1 MLFFAEVLTAGL
13 LAGAMYALVAL
24 GFVLIFKAS
33 GIFNFAQGA
42 MVLFA
47 GLTFVSLLEGRVPLI
62 PEPVMPGGL
71 PLWLALVIVL
81 IVMILLAVAVER
93 VVLRPLVAQ
102 SGITLFMATMGLAFF
117 IEGFAQAL
125 WGTQP
130 HGLDQFL
137 AEVGLEDLSLD
148 VYGVLVS
155 ELDLVAGI
163 VAAALVLATVFYFHR
178 TKMGRA
184 MRAVSD
190 DHEAALSVGIP
201 LSTVWTI
208 TWTIAGI
215 VALIAGI
222 MWGARLGVQYSLS
235 LVYLKALPVL
245 IIGGFTSISGAIV
258 GGLIVGATEKLG
270 EIYIPILAET
280 LIDPQVQ
287 ARGVETFLPYLLA
300 TVFLLFRPYGLFGEE
315 IIERV

>member
-1 MLFFAEVLTAGL
+1 MLFFVEVLIAGL
-13 LAGAMYALVAL
+13 LAGTMYSLVAL

-42 MVLFA
+42 LVLFA
-47 GLTFVSLLEGRVPLI
+47 GLTFVSLLEGRLPFMAVPVIEGGVPLWI
-62 PEPVMPGGL
+62 AFVLVLVVM
-71 PLWLALVIVL
+71 LAV
-81 IVMILLAVAVER
+81 AVAVER

-102 SGITLFMATMGLAFF
+102 SGITLFMATIGLNFF
-117 IEGFAQAL
+117 IEGFAQGL

-137 AEVGLEDLSLD
+137 AGIGLED
-148 VYGVLVS
+148 VGINFAGILVS
-155 ELDLVAGI
+155 QLDLIAGV
-163 VAAALVLATVFYFHR
+163 VAAGLVVATVLYFQK
-178 TKMGRA
+178 TNMGRA

-208 TWTIAGI
+208 TWAIAGI
-215 VALIAGI
+215 VALLAGI

-235 LVYLKALPVL
+235 LIVLKALPVL
-245 IIGGFTSISGAIV
+245 IIGGFTSIAGAIV

-270 EIYIPILAET
+270 EIYVPILAE
-280 LIDPQVQ
+280 LLFGRVE

-300 TVFLLFRPYGLFGEE
+300 TVFLLFRPHGLFGEE

>member
-1 MLFFAEVLTAGL
+1 MLFFVEVLIAGL
-13 LAGAMYALVAL
+13 LAGTMYSLVAL

-42 MVLFA
+42 LVLFA
-47 GLTFVSLLEGRVPLI
+47 GLTFVSLLEGRLPFMAVPVIEGGVPLWI
-62 PEPVMPGGL
+62 AFVLVLVVM
-71 PLWLALVIVL
+71 LAV
-81 IVMILLAVAVER
+81 AVAVER

-102 SGITLFMATMGLAFF
+102 SGIALFMATIGLNFF
-117 IEGFAQAL
+117 IEGFAQGL

-137 AEVGLEDLSLD
+137 AGIGLED
-148 VYGVLVS
+148 VGIN
-155 ELDLVAGI
+155 VAGI
-163 VAAALVLATVFYFHR
+163 LVSQLDLIAGVVAAGLVVATVLYFQK

-208 TWTIAGI
+208 TWAIAGI

-235 LVYLKALPVL
+235 LVVLKALPVL
-245 IIGGFTSISGAIV
+245 IIGGFTSIAGAIV

-270 EIYIPILAET
+270 EIYVPILAEA
-280 LIDPQVQ
+280 LLGRVE

-300 TVFLLFRPYGLFGEE
+300 TVFLLFRPHGLFGEE

>member
-1 MLFFAEVLTAGL
+1 MLFFVEVLIAGL
-13 LAGAMYALVAL
+13 LGGTMYSLVAL

-33 GIFNFAQGA
+33 AIFNFAQGA

-47 GLTFVSLLEGRVPLI
+47 GLTFVSLLEGRMPFVAVPVIERGVPLWI
-62 PEPVMPGGL
+62 AFM
-71 PLWLALVIVL
+71 IVL
-81 IVMILLAVAVER
+81 VVMIALAVAVER

-102 SGITLFMATMGLAFF
+102 SAIILFMATIGLNFF
-117 IEGFAQAL
+117 IEGFAQGL

-137 AEVGLEDLSLD
+137 AGVGLEDVGLN
-148 VYGVLVS
+148 VAGILVS
-155 ELDLVAGI
+155 QLDLVAGF
-163 VAAALVLATVFYFHR
+163 VAAFLVVATVLYFHR

-208 TWTIAGI
+208 TWAIAGI
-215 VALIAGI
+215 VALLAGV

-235 LVYLKALPVL
+235 LVVLKALPVL
-245 IIGGFTSISGAIV
+245 IIGGFTSVAGAIV

-270 EIYIPILAET
+270 EIYVPIFAEF
-280 LIDPQVQ
+280 LFGWAE

-300 TVFLLFRPYGLFGEE
+300 TVFLLFRPHGLFGEE

>member
-1 MLFFAEVLTAGL
+1 MLFFAEVLVAGL
-13 LAGAMYALVAL
+13 LAGTMYSLVAL
-24 GFVLIFKAS
+24 GFVLIYKAS

-42 MVLFA
+42 LVLFA
-47 GLTFVSLLEGRVPLI
+47 GLTFVSVLERGV
-62 PEPVMPGGL
+62 
-71 PLWLALVIVL
+71 PLWLAFVIALVTMV
-81 IVMILLAVAVER
+81 VLAVVIER

-102 SGITLFMATMGLAFF
+102 SAITLFMATIGLNFF
-117 IEGFAQAL
+117 IEGFAQGM

-137 AEVGLEDLSLD
+137 AEVGLADVSLN
-148 VYGVLVS
+148 VYGLFVS
-155 ELDLVAGI
+155 QLDLVAGI
-163 VAAALVLATVFYFHR
+163 VAAGLVVATVFYFHR
-178 TKMGRA
+178 TAMGRA
-184 MRAVSD
+184 MRAVFD

-201 LSTVWTI
+201 LSTVWAI
-208 TWTIAGI
+208 TWAIAGI

-235 LVYLKALPVL
+235 LVVLKALPVL
-245 IIGGFTSISGAIV
+245 IIGGFTSIPGAIL

-270 EIYIPILAET
+270 EIYVPILAEA
-280 LIDPQVQ
+280 LIGPQVGV
-287 ARGVETFLPYLLA
+287 RGVETFLPYLLA

>member
-1 MLFFAEVLTAGL
+1 MLFFAEVLIAGI
-13 LAGAMYALVAL
+13 LAGTMYSLVAL

-42 MVLFA
+42 LVLFA
-47 GLTFVSLLEGRVPLI
+47 GLTFVSVLERGI
-62 PEPVMPGGL
+62 
-71 PLWLALVIVL
+71 PLWMAFVVVLFVMVVLGVAIERIVL
-81 IVMILLAVAVER
+81 R
-93 VVLRPLVAQ
+93 RLVAQ
-102 SGITLFMATMGLAFF
+102 SGITLFMATIGLNFF
-117 IEGFAQAL
+117 IEGFAQGV

-137 AEVGLEDLSLD
+137 AQVGLEDVGLNVS
-148 VYGVLVS
+148 GVLVS
-155 ELDLVAGI
+155 QLDLIAGV
-163 VAAALVLATVFYFHR
+163 VAALLVVATVLYFHR
-178 TKMGRA
+178 TRMGRA

-201 LSTVWTI
+201 LSTVWAI
-208 TWTIAGI
+208 TWAIAGI

-235 LVYLKALPVL
+235 LVVLKALPVL
-245 IIGGFTSISGAIV
+245 IIGGFTSIPGAIM

-270 EIYIPILAET
+270 EIYVPILAEV
-280 LIDPQVQ
+280 LIGPEVQ

-300 TVFLLFRPYGLFGEE
+300 TVFLLFRPHGLFGEE

>member
-1 MLFFAEVLTAGL
+1 MLFFTEVLIAGL
-13 LAGAMYALVAL
+13 LAGTMYSLVAL

-42 MVLFA
+42 LVLFA
-47 GLTFVSLLEGRVPLI
+47 GLTFVSLMERGVPLWI
-62 PEPVMPGGL
+62 AFAAV
-71 PLWLALVIVL
+71 LVAMVG
-81 IVMILLAVAVER
+81 LAVVIER

-102 SGITLFMATMGLAFF
+102 SGIILFMATIGLNFF
-117 IEGFAQAL
+117 IEGFAQGI

-137 AEVGLEDLSLD
+137 AGIGLEDVGITFSGL
-148 VYGVLVS
+148 LVS
-155 ELDLVAGI
+155 QLDLIAGV
-163 VAAALVLATVFYFHR
+163 VAALLVIATVLYFHR
-178 TKMGRA
+178 TRMGRA

-201 LSTVWTI
+201 LSTVWAI
-208 TWTIAGI
+208 TWAIAGI

-235 LVYLKALPVL
+235 LVVLKALPVL
-245 IIGGFTSISGAIV
+245 IIGGFTSIPGAIT

-270 EIYIPILAET
+270 EIYVPILAEV
-280 LIDPQVQ
+280 LIGPEVQ

-300 TVFLLFRPYGLFGEE
+300 TVFLLFRPHGLFGEE

>member
-1 MLFFAEVLTAGL
+1 MLFFVEVLIAGL
-13 LAGAMYALVAL
+13 LAGTMYSLVAL

-42 MVLFA
+42 LVLFA
-47 GLTFVSLLEGRVPLI
+47 GLTFVSLLEGRLPFMAVPVIEGGVPLWI
-62 PEPVMPGGL
+62 AFVLVLVVM
-71 PLWLALVIVL
+71 LAV
-81 IVMILLAVAVER
+81 AVAVER

-102 SGITLFMATMGLAFF
+102 SGIALFMATIGLNFF
-117 IEGFAQAL
+117 IEGFAQGL

-137 AEVGLEDLSLD
+137 AGIGLED
-148 VYGVLVS
+148 VGINFAGILVS
-155 ELDLVAGI
+155 QLDLIAGV
-163 VAAALVLATVFYFHR
+163 VAAGLVVATVLYFQK

-208 TWTIAGI
+208 TWAIAGI
-215 VALIAGI
+215 VALLAGI

-235 LVYLKALPVL
+235 LIVLKALPVL
-245 IIGGFTSISGAIV
+245 IIGGFTSIAGAIV

-270 EIYIPILAET
+270 EIYVPILAE
-280 LIDPQVQ
+280 LLFGRVE

-300 TVFLLFRPYGLFGEE
+300 TVFLLFRPHGLFGEE

>member
-1 MLFFAEVLTAGL
+1 MLFFAEVLIAGL
-13 LAGAMYALVAL
+13 LGGTMYSLVAL

-62 PEPVMPGGL
+62 PEPVIAGGV
-71 PLWLALVIVL
+71 PLWLALAIVL
-81 IVMILLAVAVER
+81 IVMMLLAVAVER

-102 SGITLFMATMGLAFF
+102 SGIILFMATIGLNFF
-117 IEGFAQAL
+117 IEGFAQGL

-137 AEVGLEDLSLD
+137 AEVGLEDLALD
-148 VYGVLVS
+148 IYGVFVS
-155 ELDLVAGI
+155 QLDLVAGI
-163 VAAALVLATVFYFHR
+163 VAAGLVLATVFYFQR
-178 TKMGRA
+178 TRMGRA
-184 MRAVSD
+184 MRAVFD
-190 DHEAALSVGIP
+190 DHEGALSAGIP

-208 TWTIAGI
+208 TWAIAGI
-215 VALIAGI
+215 VALIAGV

-235 LVYLKALPVL
+235 LVVLKALPVL
-245 IIGGFTSISGAIV
+245 IIGGFTSINGAIL

-270 EIYIPILAET
+270 EIYIPIAAEI
-280 LIDPQVQ
+280 LIGPQVQ

-300 TVFLLFRPYGLFGEE
+300 TIFLVFRPHGLFGEE

>member
-1 MLFFAEVLTAGL
+1 MLFFTEVLIAGL
-13 LAGAMYALVAL
+13 LGGTMYSLVAL

-42 MVLFA
+42 LVLLA
-47 GLTFVSLLEGRVPLI
+47 GLTFVSLLEGRVPFRAA
-62 PEPVMPGGL
+62 PVIGAGV
-71 PLWLALVIVL
+71 PLWLAFVIVL
-81 IVMILLAVAVER
+81 VAMLALAVAIER

-102 SGITLFMATMGLAFF
+102 SGIVLFMATIGLNFF
-117 IEGFAQAL
+117 IEGFAQGL

-137 AEVGLEDLSLD
+137 AQVGLEDLALNFSGLLVSQLD
-148 VYGVLVS
+148 LIAGVVAAVLVA
-155 ELDLVAGI
+155 VM
-163 VAAALVLATVFYFHR
+163 VLYFHR

-201 LSTVWTI
+201 LSTVWAI
-208 TWTIAGI
+208 TWAIAGI
-215 VALIAGI
+215 VALMAGI

-235 LVYLKALPVL
+235 LVVLKALPVL
-245 IIGGFTSISGAIV
+245 IIGGFTSIAGAIV
-258 GGLIVGATEKLG
+258 GGLLVGATEKLG
-270 EIYIPILAET
+270 EIYVPILAEA
-280 LIDPQVQ
+280 LLGRVE
-287 ARGVETFLPYLLA
+287 ARGIETFLPYLLA
-300 TVFLLFRPYGLFGEE
+300 TVFLLFRPHGLFGEE

>member
-1 MLFFAEVLTAGL
+1 MLFFTEVLIAGL
-13 LAGAMYALVAL
+13 LAGTMYSLVAL

-42 MVLFA
+42 LVLFA
-47 GLTFVSLLEGRVPLI
+47 GLTFVSLLEGRVPFQA
-62 PEPVMPGGL
+62 EPVLPGGV
-71 PLWLALVIVL
+71 PLWLAFLIVL
-81 IVMILLAVAVER
+81 VVMLAVAVAVER
-93 VVLRPLVAQ
+93 AVLRPLVAQ
-102 SGITLFMATMGLAFF
+102 SAITLFMATIGLNFF
-117 IEGFAQAL
+117 IEGFAQGL

-137 AEVGLEDLSLD
+137 AQVGLEDVALN
-148 VYGVLVS
+148 VYGILVS
-155 ELDLVAGI
+155 QLDLIAGI
-163 VAAALVLATVFYFHR
+163 VAAGLVVATVFYFHR

-201 LSTVWTI
+201 LSMVWTI
-208 TWTIAGI
+208 TWAIAGI

-235 LVYLKALPVL
+235 LVVLKALPVL
-245 IIGGFTSISGAIV
+245 IIGGFTSIAGAIV

-270 EIYIPILAET
+270 EIYVPILAE
-280 LIDPQVQ
+280 LLFGRVE

-300 TVFLLFRPYGLFGEE
+300 TVFLLFRPHGLFGEE